1 MSPLVAATSVTAVV
15 LCSTA
20 VLLRT
25 GAAAQRPT
33 FQASVDAV
41 RLDVLVTDR
50 GRVVRGLTAADF
62 EVQDNRVAQQLDVVS
77 FEQVPLVVT
86 LAFDLSLSVS
96 GERLDHLRSAGRAVL
111 DGLRTADQAEL
122 LTFGQRVVRRQARTD
137 NMALLRE
144 ALDAAR
150 PAGDTSLYDGAFAAT
165 VAGES
170 GDGRNL
176 VLLFSDGVD
185 TSSWLSAD
193 QALTSARRANVVV
206 YGATVRGAGSTAF
219 LKDLAR
225 QTGGDVVEV
234 ESTRDLRGR
243 FEAILSE
250 FRQRY
255 LISYTPRG
263 VDRGGWHE
271 VTVRVKGR
279 AATVRTRPGYQVD

>member
-263 VDRGGWHE
+263 VDRGGWHA